1 MCFCLICASIY
12 DIIIILYS
20 RPNILVNNVSLLVLD
35 WLMLYMDHHDHQ
47 HILLMLFENACPLPK
62 ESILFKFPTETNIA
76 TGHFFMV
83 KKNKLAPSRTK
94 KKKKHNPP
102 RTWKKKTCPARLE
115 KKQNLPFQAWKKKK
129 LVLTQ
134 TSCPPPWSLMVR
146 PLVKPL
152 LP

>member
-83 KKNKLAPSRTK
+83 KKKKLAPSRTK
-94 KKKKHNPP
+94 KKKNITHQGLEKKKLALPGLK
-102 RTWKKKTCPARLE
+102 KKKTCPSRLE
-115 KKQNLPFQAWKKKK
+115 KKKNLSWPK
-129 LVLTQ
+129 LPA
-134 TSCPPPWSLMVR
+134 PPLEV
-146 PLVKPL
+146 
-152 LP
+152 